1 MTKEQVLKKVEAG
14 ESLTVEEVMIY
25 QKAIKPQK
33 QVYGKYGTLAK
44 QYLSEHQT
52 ARYWLMVANNE
63 LVEYLHGVDRR
74 ADELYEIM
82 YANLSKS
89 ERFEKTGNFL
99 KDLQIETEIRNIIHT
114 EIMNEIVYV

>member
-74 ADELYEIM
+74 AGELYEIM
-82 YANLSKS
+82 YAKLSKS
-89 ERFEKTGNFL
+89 GRFKKTGNFL
-99 KDLQIETEIRNIIHT
+99 KDLQIETEIRNLIHT